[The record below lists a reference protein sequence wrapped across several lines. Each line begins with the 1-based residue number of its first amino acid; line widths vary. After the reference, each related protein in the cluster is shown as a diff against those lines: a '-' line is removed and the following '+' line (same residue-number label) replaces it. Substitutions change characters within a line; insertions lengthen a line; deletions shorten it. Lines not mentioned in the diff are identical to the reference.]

1 LNPKK
6 IIIGTE
12 LFSGSRDKKYYLKEV
27 FTLLNGALK
36 LGINQIDTA
45 PSYGQNFSVEKM
57 VGSAIKKNRN
67 KFKLSTKFTNDI
79 GISNSTKRLDA
90 IKRNFEMSLNNLQTS
105 FIDNYFFHSGNNLE
119 FFDDKIWQFLNKLKK
134 KKLIVNLGLALKHN
148 LVKQNSLSQ
157 IKYSKNYGIK
167 IISTTLNMFSQE
179 SVKEIIPYCQKNKL
193 KIWGRM
199 PLAKGLLSG
208 KYKHINSLGVNDLR
222 FTQEKKISKQ
232 IIDFALKNKI
242 NTSKALK
249 WAEKNSNAVIV
260 GFKDLRQLKE
270 ILNQK

>member
-1 LNPKK
+1 
-6 IIIGTE
+6 
-12 LFSGSRDKKYYLKEV
+12 
-27 FTLLNGALK
+27 
-36 LGINQIDTA
+36 
-45 PSYGQNFSVEKM
+45 M
-57 VGSAIKKNRN
+57 
-67 KFKLSTKFTNDI
+67 
-79 GISNSTKRLDA
+79 
-90 IKRNFEMSLNNLQTS
+90 
-105 FIDNYFFHSGNNLE
+105 
-119 FFDDKIWQFLNKLKK
+119 
-134 KKLIVNLGLALKHN
+134 IVNLGLALKHN

-179 SVKEIIPYCQKNKL
+179 SVKKIIPYCQKNKL

-208 KYKHINSLGVNDLR
+208 KYKHINSLGVKDLR

-249 WAEKNSNAVIV
+249 SEKNSDAVIV